1 MGNRKSEIPG
11 TLELWNSG
19 TLEPWNI
26 GTLKSLQPANIDH
39 NHMTGDWN
47 SISYLHKAFLIG

>member
-11 TLELWNSG
+11 TLEHWNSG

-26 GTLKSLQPANIDH
+26 GTLEPSNIDH